1 VLLLSLFHAVRAGFF
16 TILPFFPGTNA
27 HLINRRRPSL
37 VAMDTNQGL
46 MVPNIK
52 DVQAK
57 SFFEIAE
64 DLMRLQK
71 LGLSGRWVTFVAM

>member
-1 VLLLSLFHAVRAGFF
+1 
-16 TILPFFPGTNA
+16 
-27 HLINRRRPSL
+27 
-37 VAMDTNQGL
+37 MDTNQGL

-71 LGLSGRWVTFVAM
+71 MGLAGRCFI